1 MKWYSFQMLNLMS
14 DNRLRLFIYYPIVL
28 AIVLAS
34 GIYVGSI
41 LGVGYLPGSVVESS
55 TGNSKKISNLLN
67 YVMEEYVDTVDM
79 EGLTESTIIKMLDQL
94 DPHSSYIPA
103 KDLEATNEPLEG
115 NFDGIGVE
123 FNIINDTIVVVAPI
137 NGGPS
142 EKLGIRSG
150 DRIVAIEDSTIAGTG
165 ITNKDV
171 ISLLRGKRGTK
182 VKVGIARRGESE
194 LLTFNI
200 ERDKIPIYSVDAGY
214 MVDDEIGYIKISRFA
229 ATTYDEF
236 ADKLDMLKDAGMES
250 LILDLRGNP
259 GGYLTAAIDISDEF
273 LKEGKLIVYTEGRA
287 RPKESAYST
296 GRGKFE
302 KGNLV
307 ILVDEGSA
315 SASEIV
321 SGAVQDNDRGT
332 IIGRRTFGKGL
343 VQEQVELADG
353 SAVRLTIARYY
364 TPTGRC
370 IQRPYGEDDDY
381 YGDFIHRVESGE
393 LYEAD
398 SISVDESEK
407 FVTPG
412 GKVVY
417 GGGGIVPD
425 VFVPLDTTPLTKFH
439 TELLRSGVLREFAL
453 DFASQNR
460 DLLDRFDD
468 ALEFDSKFKLSQ
480 RDFQKLLDFAKA
492 NDVKSNSEFGK
503 ESELINNL
511 KALIARSQWNGDGFY
526 PIINQKDKTIEIALE
541 ELSN

>member
-1 MKWYSFQMLNLMS
+1 MS
-14 DNRLRLFIYYPIVL
+14 DNRLKLFIYYPIILALVL
-28 AIVLAS
+28 AG

-41 LGVGYLPGSVVESS
+41 INVGYLPGTATETSS
-55 TGNSKKISNLLN
+55 GNSKKISNLLN
-67 YVMEEYVDTVDM
+67 YVLEEYVDTVDI
-79 EGLTESTIIKMLDQL
+79 EGLTESTIVNMLDQL

-150 DRIVAIEDSTIAGTG
+150 DRIVSIEDSTVAGTG
-165 ITNKDV
+165 TTNKDV
-171 ISLLRGKRGTK
+171 ISMLRGKRGTK
-182 VKVGIARRGESE
+182 VKVGIFRRGETE

-200 ERDKIPIYSVDAGY
+200 KRDKIPIYSVDAGY
-214 MVDDEIGYIKISRFA
+214 MVNDRVGYIKVSRFA

-236 ADKLDMLKDAGMES
+236 AEKLDNLKDDGMES

-259 GGYLTAAIDISDEF
+259 GGYLNAAIDISDEF

-287 RPKESAYST
+287 RPKESAFST

-302 KGNLV
+302 NGKLV
-307 ILVDEGSA
+307 VLVDEGSA

-343 VQEQVELADG
+343 VQEQVQLQDG

-370 IQRPYGEDDDY
+370 IQRPYSEDEDY
-381 YGDFIHRVESGE
+381 YADFMHRVESGE

-398 SISVDESEK
+398 SIDVDESEK

-425 VFVPLDTTPLTKFH
+425 VFVPLDTTRLSALH
-439 TELLRSGVLREFAL
+439 SELLRSGALREFAL
-453 DFASQNR
+453 NFASENR
-460 DLLDRFDD
+460 DVLDRFDD
-468 ALEFDSKFKLSQ
+468 ALDFDSQFKLSQ
-480 RDFQKLLDFAKA
+480 NDFQKLLEFAGA
-492 NDVKSNSEFGK
+492 NDVKASSEFSQ
-503 ESELINNL
+503 EAELMNNL
-511 KALIARSQWNGDGFY
+511 KALIARSQWNGNGFY
-526 PIINQKDKTIEIALE
+526 PIINQKDKTVQIALE
-541 ELSN
+541 QLAN

>member
-1 MKWYSFQMLNLMS
+1 MS
-14 DNRLRLFIYYPIVL
+14 NNRLRLFIYYPIIL
-28 AIVLAS
+28 AIVLAG

-41 LGVGYLPGSVVESS
+41 LGAGFVPGTVVESS
-55 TGNSKKISNLLN
+55 TGNSRKISNLLN
-67 YVMEEYVDTVDM
+67 YVLEEYVDTVDLD
-79 EGLTESTIIKMLDQL
+79 GLTESTIVKMLDQL

-103 KDLEATNEPLEG
+103 KDFEASNEPLEG

-142 EKLGIRSG
+142 EKLGIQSG
-150 DRIVAIEDSTIAGTG
+150 DRIVTIEDSTIAGTG

-171 ISLLRGKRGTK
+171 ISMLRGERGTK
-182 VKVGIARRGESE
+182 VKVGIARRGEAE

-214 MVDDEIGYIKISRFA
+214 MVNDEVGYIKISRFA

-236 ADKLDMLKDAGMES
+236 SEKLLTLKDAGMQS

-273 LKEGKLIVYTEGRA
+273 LEEDKLIVYTEGRA
-287 RPKESAYST
+287 RAKESAYAT
-296 GRGKFE
+296 RNGDFE
-302 KGNLV
+302 KGKLV

-332 IIGRRTFGKGL
+332 ILGRRTFGKGL
-343 VQEQVELADG
+343 VQEQVELQDG

-381 YGDFIHRVESGE
+381 YGDFMHRIESGE

-425 VFVPLDTTPLTKFH
+425 VFVPLDTVPLSKLH
-439 TELLRSGVLREFAL
+439 TELLRSGVLREFAV
-453 DFASQNR
+453 DFASGKR
-460 DLLDRFDD
+460 DELDQFGDAQQFD
-468 ALEFDSKFKLSQ
+468 AGFKLSKG
-480 RDFQKLLDFAKA
+480 DFQSLLDFAKK
-492 NDVKSNSEFGK
+492 NDVKASGTYAE
-503 ESELINNL
+503 EAELLNNL
-511 KALIARSQWNGDGFY
+511 KALIARSKWNGDGFY
-526 PIINQKDKTIEIALE
+526 PIINKEDEMVKAAIEQ
-541 ELSN
+541 LSN

>member
-1 MKWYSFQMLNLMS
+1 MS
-14 DNRLRLFIYYPIVL
+14 DNKLKLFIYYPIVL
-28 AIVLAS
+28 AIVLTG
-34 GIYVGSI
+34 GIYLGSI
-41 LGVGYLPGSVVESS
+41 LGAGYVPGTAVESS
-55 TGNSKKISNLLN
+55 NGSSKKITNLLN
-67 YVMEEYVDTVDM
+67 YVLEEYVDTVDL
-79 EGLTESTIIKMLDQL
+79 EGLTESTIVKMLDQL

-103 KDLEATNEPLEG
+103 QDFDASNEPLEG

-123 FNIINDTIVVVAPI
+123 FNIISDTIVVVAPI

-142 EKLGIRSG
+142 EKLGILSG
-150 DRIVAIEDSTIAGTG
+150 DRIVTIEDSTIAGTG

-171 ISLLRGKRGTK
+171 ISMLRGKRGTK

-214 MVDDEIGYIKISRFA
+214 MIDDEIGYIKISRFA

-236 ADKLDMLKDAGMES
+236 VEKLDILKSAGMKS

-273 LKEGKLIVYTEGRA
+273 LNEGKLIVYTEGRS
-287 RPKESAYST
+287 RPKESAYAT
-296 GRGKFE
+296 GRGDFE
-302 KGNLV
+302 RGELV

-332 IIGRRTFGKGL
+332 IVGRRTFGKGL
-343 VQEQVELADG
+343 VQEQVELQDG

-370 IQRPYGEDDDY
+370 IQRPYGEEDDY
-381 YGDFIHRVESGE
+381 YGDFMHRIESGE

-398 SISVDESEK
+398 SIQVDESER
-407 FVTPG
+407 FTTPG

-425 VFVPLDTTPLTKFH
+425 VFVPLDTLPLSKFH
-439 TELLRSGVLREFAL
+439 TQLLRSGVLREFAL
-453 DFASQNR
+453 DYAGQNR
-460 DLLDRFDD
+460 EKLDAFKD
-468 ALEFDSKFKLSQ
+468 ALDFDAEFKMSK
-480 RDFQKLLDFAKA
+480 RDFQQLIDFATSK
-492 NDVKSNSEFGK
+492 DVEVEARFED
-503 ESELINNL
+503 ESELMNNL
-511 KALIARSQWNGDGFY
+511 KALVARSKWNGDGFY
-526 PIINQKDKTIEIALE
+526 PIINQEDETVKQAVEL
-541 ELSN
+541 LSN

>member
-1 MKWYSFQMLNLMS
+1 MS
-14 DNRLRLFIYYPIVL
+14 DNKLKLFIYYPIIL

-41 LGVGYLPGSVVESS
+41 LGVGYLPSSVVESS
-55 TGNSKKISNLLN
+55 TGNSKKINNLLN

-79 EGLTESTIIKMLDQL
+79 EGLTESTIVKMLDQL

-103 KDLEATNEPLEG
+103 KELEATNEPLEG

-123 FNIINDTIVVVAPI
+123 FNIISDTIVVVAPI

-150 DRIVAIEDSTIAGTG
+150 DRIVTIEDSTIAGTG

-171 ISLLRGKRGTK
+171 ISMLRGKRGTK
-182 VKVGIARRGESE
+182 VKVGIARRGEAN

-214 MVDDEIGYIKISRFA
+214 MVNDEIGYIKISRFA

-236 ADKLDMLKDAGMES
+236 SEKLSYLKNAGMQS

-259 GGYLTAAIDISDEF
+259 GGYLTAAIDVSDEF
-273 LKEGKLIVYTEGRA
+273 LREGKLIVYTEGRA
-287 RPKESAYST
+287 RPKESAYATNS
-296 GRGKFE
+296 GDFE
-302 KGNLV
+302 KGDLV

-332 IIGRRTFGKGL
+332 ILGRRTFGKGL
-343 VQEQVELADG
+343 VQEQVELQDG

-370 IQRPYGEDDDY
+370 IQRPYGEEDDY
-381 YGDFIHRVESGE
+381 YGDFMHRIESGE

-398 SISVDESEK
+398 SIQVDEDEK

-412 GKVVY
+412 GKEVY
-417 GGGGIVPD
+417 GGGGILPD
-425 VFVPLDTTPLTKFH
+425 VFVPLDTLPLTDLH
-439 TELLRSGVLREFAL
+439 SELLRSGLLREFAL
-453 DFASQNR
+453 EQASEKR
-460 DLLDRFDD
+460 ELLDRFENASAFDRGYAFTQND
-468 ALEFDSKFKLSQ
+468 FNALQEFAISHDIEVQST
-480 RDFQKLLDFAKA
+480 FAA
-492 NDVKSNSEFGK
+492 ET
-503 ESELINNL
+503 ELMNNL
-511 KALIARSQWNGDGFY
+511 KALIARSQWNGNGFY
-526 PIINQKDKTIEIALE
+526 PIINQKDEMVTQAVEL
-541 ELSN
+541 LSN

>member
-1 MKWYSFQMLNLMS
+1 MS
-14 DNRLRLFIYYPIVL
+14 DNRLKLFIYYPIIL
-28 AIVLAS
+28 ACVLAS
-34 GIYVGSI
+34 GIYLGSI
-41 LGVGYLPGSVVESS
+41 LGVGRLPGSATDGSS
-55 TGNSKKISNLLN
+55 ANSKKISNLLN
-67 YVMEEYVDTVDM
+67 YVLEEYVDTVDM
-79 EGLTESTIIKMLDQL
+79 EGLTESTIVSMLDQL

-103 KDLEATNEPLEG
+103 QDLEATNEPLEG

-150 DRIVAIEDSTIAGTG
+150 DRIVSIEDSTVAGTG
-165 ITNKDV
+165 TTNKDV
-171 ISLLRGKRGTK
+171 ISMLRGKRGTK
-182 VKVGIARRGESE
+182 VKVGIFRRGESE

-200 ERDKIPIYSVDAGY
+200 KRDKIPIYSVDAGY
-214 MVDDEIGYIKISRFA
+214 MVNENIGYIKISRFG

-236 ADKLDMLKDAGMES
+236 SEKLDNLKEAGMES

-273 LKEGKLIVYTEGRA
+273 LNEGKLIVYTEGRA

-302 KGNLV
+302 DGELIV
-307 ILVDEGSA
+307 LVDEGSA

-321 SGAVQDNDRGT
+321 AGSVQDNDRGT

-343 VQEQVELADG
+343 VQEQVELPDG

-370 IQRPYGEDDDY
+370 IQRPYGEEEDY
-381 YGDFIHRVESGE
+381 NADFIHRVESGE

-425 VFVPLDTTPLTKFH
+425 VFVPLDTTRLSDLH
-439 TELLRSGVLREFAL
+439 SELLRSGVLREFAL
-453 DFASQNR
+453 NFASENR

-468 ALEFDSKFKLSQ
+468 ALEFDAKFKLSQ
-480 RDFQKLLDFAKA
+480 KDFQKLLDFAKA
-492 NDVKSNSEFGK
+492 NDVKASSEFSK
-503 ESELINNL
+503 EAELINNL
-511 KALIARSQWNGDGFY
+511 KALIARSQWNGNGFY
-526 PIINQKDKTIEIALE
+526 PIINKKDKMVE
-541 ELSN
+541 EAIRVLVN

>member
-1 MKWYSFQMLNLMS
+1 MS
-14 DNRLRLFIYYPIVL
+14 DNKLKLFIYYPIVL

-41 LGVGYLPGSVVESS
+41 LGVGYLPGAVVESS

-79 EGLTESTIIKMLDQL
+79 EGLTESTIVKMLDQL

-123 FNIINDTIVVVAPI
+123 FNILNDTIVVVAPI

-150 DRIVAIEDSTIAGTG
+150 DRIVTIEDSTIAGTG

-171 ISLLRGKRGTK
+171 ISMLRGKRGTK
-182 VKVGIARRGESE
+182 VKVGIARRGEPD

-214 MVDDEIGYIKISRFA
+214 MVNDQVGYIKISRFA

-236 ADKLDMLKDAGMES
+236 SDKLEELKDAGMES

-273 LKEGKLIVYTEGRA
+273 LREGKLIVYTEGRA
-287 RPKESAYST
+287 RPKESAYATNS
-296 GRGKFE
+296 GDFE
-302 KGNLV
+302 KGELV

-332 IIGRRTFGKGL
+332 ILGRRTFGKGL
-343 VQEQVELADG
+343 VQEQVELQDG

-370 IQRPYGEDDDY
+370 IQRPYGEEDDY
-381 YGDFIHRVESGE
+381 YGDFMHRVESGE
-393 LYEAD
+393 LYDAD
-398 SISVDESEK
+398 SIQVDEDEK
-407 FVTPG
+407 FITPG

-417 GGGGIVPD
+417 GGGGILPD
-425 VFVPLDTTPLTKFH
+425 VFVPLDTVPLTDLH
-439 TELLRSGVLREFAL
+439 TELLRSGLLREYAL
-453 DFASQNR
+453 EQASEKR
-460 DLLDRFDD
+460 LELERFDN
-468 ALEFDSKFKLSQ
+468 AQEFDNGYKLSAS
-480 RDFQKLLDFAKA
+480 DFSRLQKFAKSH
-492 NDVKSNSEFGK
+492 DVDV
-503 ESELINNL
+503 ESSFDEEAELMNNL
-511 KALIARSQWNGDGFY
+511 KALIARSQWNGNGFY
-526 PIINQKDKTIEIALE
+526 PIINQKDEMVIRALE
-541 ELSN
+541 LFPN

>member
-1 MKWYSFQMLNLMS
+1 MS
-14 DNRLRLFIYYPIVL
+14 DNRLKLFIYYPIILAVVL
-28 AIVLAS
+28 AG

-41 LGVGYLPGSVVESS
+41 LGVGYVPGTVDVSS
-55 TGNSKKISNLLN
+55 GTSKKISNLLN
-67 YVMEEYVDTVDM
+67 YVQEEYVDTVNL
-79 EGLTESTIIKMLDQL
+79 EGLTESAIINMLEQL

-103 KDLEATNEPLEG
+103 KDFDSMNEPLNG

-142 EKLGIRSG
+142 EKLGIQSG
-150 DRIVAIEDSTIAGTG
+150 DRIVIIEDSLVAGTG

-171 ISLLRGKRGTK
+171 ISLLRGERGTI
-182 VKVGIARRGESE
+182 VNVGIARRGESE
-194 LLTFNI
+194 LLSFDI
-200 ERDKIPIYSVDAGY
+200 KRDKIPIYSVDAGY
-214 MVDDEIGYIKISRFA
+214 MVNDEIGYIKISRFGA
-229 ATTYDEF
+229 KTYDEF
-236 ADKLDMLKDAGMES
+236 LEKLEKLISAGMQS
-250 LILDLRGNP
+250 LIIDLRGNP
-259 GGYLTAAIDISDEF
+259 GGYLTAAINICEE
-273 LKEGKLIVYTEGRA
+273 LLPKGKLIVYTEGRA
-287 RPKESAYST
+287 RPKDSAYA
-296 GRGKFE
+296 GGGGVFEDGKI
-302 KGNLV
+302 V

-321 SGAVQDNDRGT
+321 SGAIQDNDRGT

-343 VQEQVELADG
+343 VQEQVELPDG

-381 YGDFIHRVESGE
+381 YGDFYERIENGE

-425 VFVPLDTTPLTKFH
+425 VFVPLDTTRLSDLH
-439 TELLRSGVLREFAL
+439 TSLLRKGVLREFAL
-453 DFASQNR
+453 EYATENR
-460 DLLDRFDD
+460 AKLDKYSD
-468 ALEFDSKFKLSQ
+468 ALEFDKKFKLSEV
-480 RDFQKLLDFAKA
+480 DFTKLKDFAKDHDI
-492 NDVKSNSEFGK
+492 DVESTFAD
-503 ESELINNL
+503 ESELMNNL
-511 KALIARSQWNGDGFY
+511 KALVARSRWNGDGFY
-526 PIINQKDKTIEIALE
+526 PIINQQDEMVLKAIE
-541 ELSN
+541 ELTN

>member
-1 MKWYSFQMLNLMS
+1 MS
-14 DNRLRLFIYYPIVL
+14 DNRLKLFIYYPIIL

-34 GIYVGSI
+34 GIYLGSI
-41 LGVGYLPGSVVESS
+41 LGVDYSQSSIVESS
-55 TGNSKKISNLLN
+55 SGNSKKITNLLN
-67 YVMEEYVDTVDM
+67 YVQEEYVDSIDLD
-79 EGLTESTIIKMLDQL
+79 GLTESTIINMLDQL

-103 KDLEATNEPLEG
+103 RDLDATNEQLNG

-137 NGGPS
+137 HGGPS
-142 EKLGIRSG
+142 EKLGIQSG
-150 DRIVAIEDSTIAGTG
+150 DRIVTIEDSLIAGTG

-171 ISLLRGKRGTK
+171 ISMLRGERGTK
-182 VKVGIARRGESE
+182 VKIEIARRGIKK
-194 LLTFNI
+194 LLPFNI

-214 MVDDEIGYIKISRFA
+214 MIDDEIGYIKISRFG

-236 ADKLDMLKDAGMES
+236 IEKLDLLVNGGMNS

-259 GGYLTAAIDISDEF
+259 GGYLNAAIKICDEF
-273 LKEGKLIVYTEGRA
+273 LEDGKLIVYTEGRS
-287 RPKESAYST
+287 RPKDSAFAT
-296 GRGKFE
+296 RQGDFE
-302 KGNLV
+302 KGKLV

-332 IIGRRTFGKGL
+332 IVGRRTFGKGL

-364 TPTGRC
+364 TPTGRS
-370 IQRPYGEDDDY
+370 IQRPYSEDEDY
-381 YGDFIHRVESGE
+381 YADFYNRIENGE

-398 SISVDESEK
+398 SISVDEKER

-425 VFVPLDTTPLTKFH
+425 VFVPLDTTSYSDFHRQLINTGLMREYAVEYASKYRAKLDEYPTAKSFREKFQFGEDDYSQLV
-439 TELLRSGVLREFAL
+439 TFAEKKEL
-453 DFASQNR
+453 NI
-460 DLLDRFDD
+460 DD
-468 ALEFDSKFKLSQ
+468 AEI
-480 RDFQKLLDFAKA
+480 
-492 NDVKSNSEFGK
+492 GK
-503 ESELINNL
+503 ESVLNNL
-511 KALIARSQWNGDGFY
+511 KALLARSKWNGDGFY
-526 PIINQKDKTIEIALE
+526 PVINEKDKTIEAALKA
-541 ELSN
+541 LR

>member
-1 MKWYSFQMLNLMS
+1 MS
-14 DNRLRLFIYYPIVL
+14 DSRLKLFIYYPIIL

-41 LGVGYLPGSVVESS
+41 LGVGYLPSSVVESS
-55 TGNSKKISNLLN
+55 TGNSKKINNLLN

-79 EGLTESTIIKMLDQL
+79 DGLTESTIIKMLDQL

-150 DRIVAIEDSTIAGTG
+150 DRIVTIEDSTIAGTG

-171 ISLLRGKRGTK
+171 ISMLRGERGTK
-182 VKVGIARRGESE
+182 VKVGIARRGEPK

-200 ERDKIPIYSVDAGY
+200 KRDKIPIYSVDAGY

-236 ADKLDMLKDAGMES
+236 SEKLEMLKDAGMES

-273 LKEGKLIVYTEGRA
+273 LREGKLIVYTEGRA

-321 SGAVQDNDRGT
+321 SGAVQDNDRGI

-343 VQEQVELADG
+343 VQEQVELQDG

-381 YGDFIHRVESGE
+381 YGDFMHRIESGE

-398 SISVDESEK
+398 SIQVDEAEK

-417 GGGGIVPD
+417 GGGGIMPD
-425 VFVPLDTTPLTKFH
+425 VFVPLDTIPLTDLH
-439 TELLRSGVLREFAL
+439 TELLRTGVLREFAI
-453 DFASQNR
+453 DFASNKR
-460 DLLDRFDD
+460 EILDQFADAKQFDVG
-468 ALEFDSKFKLSQ
+468 FKLSAK
-480 RDFQKLLDFAKA
+480 DFQALLDFARQ
-492 NDVKSNSEFGK
+492 NDVKATGSFLSEA
-503 ESELINNL
+503 ELVNNL
-511 KALIARSQWNGDGFY
+511 KALIARSVWNGDGFY
-526 PIINQKDKTIEIALE
+526 PIINKEDAMVKVAIE
-541 ELSN
+541 ELTN

>member
-1 MKWYSFQMLNLMS
+1 
-14 DNRLRLFIYYPIVL
+14 
-28 AIVLAS
+28 
-34 GIYVGSI
+34 
-41 LGVGYLPGSVVESS
+41 
-55 TGNSKKISNLLN
+55 
-67 YVMEEYVDTVDM
+67 
-79 EGLTESTIIKMLDQL
+79 
-94 DPHSSYIPA
+94 
-103 KDLEATNEPLEG
+103 
-115 NFDGIGVE
+115 DGIGVE

-150 DRIVAIEDSTIAGTG
+150 DRIVSIEDSTVAGTG
-165 ITNKDV
+165 TTNKDV
-171 ISLLRGKRGTK
+171 ISMLRGKRGTK
-182 VKVGIARRGESE
+182 VKVGIFRRGEPE

-200 ERDKIPIYSVDAGY
+200 KRDKIPIYSVDASY
-214 MVDDEIGYIKISRFA
+214 MVNDKVGYIKISRFA

-236 ADKLDMLKDAGMES
+236 AEKLDNLKEAGMKS

-273 LKEGKLIVYTEGRA
+273 LTEGKLIVYTEGRA
-287 RPKESAYST
+287 RPKESAFAT
-296 GRGKFE
+296 GKGKFE
-302 KGNLV
+302 KGKLV
-307 ILVDEGSA
+307 VLVDEGSA

-381 YGDFIHRVESGE
+381 NADFIHRVESGE

-398 SISVDESEK
+398 SIQVDESEK

-439 TELLRSGVLREFAL
+439 AELLRSGVLREFAL
-453 DFASQNR
+453 NFAAENR
-460 DLLDRFDD
+460 NLLDGYDD
-468 ALEFDSKFKLSQ
+468 ALDFDAKFKLTEKHFNELV
-480 RDFQKLLDFAKA
+480 DYAKA
-492 NDVKSNSEFGK
+492 SDVKASSDFSK

-511 KALIARSQWNGDGFY
+511 KALIARSKWNGDGFY
-526 PIINQKDKTIEIALE
+526 PIINQKDKTINMAIDLLA
-541 ELSN
+541 N